1 MWTRPNQTAFTLIE
15 VMIAIGIFA
24 VGAAMVATTF
34 PAAIL
39 ENMESSDY
47 MMGTLIA
54 ENALAICRGTLR
66 HRDVVAHGGVGTTFT
81 TSSDITDLI
90 PDSDR
95 MYPVGDM
102 DSRYGWI
109 VAARHMTAEANDYQ
123 LAIVVY
129 RRFSDKD
136 TPSLSGATV
145 TGKQVTASG
154 GVLGAP
160 VIHAGTGKSAKVIDG
175 AGNLN
180 ISPGDGS
187 ALTVSNPDGE
197 RSPAFYCLV
206 ARMSLRF

>member
-1 MWTRPNQTAFTLIE
+1 MPTRPNQTAFTLIE

-66 HRDVVAHGGVGTTFT
+66 HRDVVARVGTTFT
-81 TSSDITDLI
+81 VSSDITDLI
-90 PDSDR
+90 PASDK

-136 TPSLSGATV
+136 TPGLSGATV
-145 TGKQVTASG
+145 TGKQVSASG

-160 VIHAGTGKSAKVIDG
+160 VIHAESGKSAKVIDG

-187 ALTVSNPDGE
+187 AVTVSNPNGE
-197 RSPAFYCLV
+197 RSPAIYCLV